1 MNEKIILKISLII
14 VVLGLVF
21 LTFYSDGVELK
32 AVERID
38 SALPEQEIKLK
49 GIINRLTT
57 TEKVSF
63 IELEGQKV
71 EKTKVILF
79 PDGDIYLKEGDYV
92 ELSGTVEEYQGE
104 KEVIAN
110 KVTVK

>member
-1 MNEKIILKISLII
+1 MDEKIIFKISLII
-14 VVLGLVF
+14 VIFGLVF
-21 LTFYSDGVELK
+21 LTFYSDGLELK
-32 AVERID
+32 SVERID

-49 GIINRLTT
+49 GVINKLTT

-79 PDGDIYLKEGDYV
+79 PDEEIYLKQGDYV

-110 KVTVK
+110 KVVVK